1 MQSLCINKLTSH
13 GPEIIGQFP
22 SDYFTNGELQEVP
35 MKAMPLNAKEG
46 DFTTILFRDNLMII
60 TYIFTLDEGE
70 GRPSILS
77 LSAALDDTRINPFS
91 FKELFGSIIGQ
102 LKSLELADTD
112 FIVSLLPQ
120 LYQSLTSGKSEIRI
134 TKTVSIKIE
143 FDGDM
148 RPEEPKKQKKK
159 VDRSKGMW

>member
-1 MQSLCINKLTSH
+1 MQSICINKLTTQ

-22 SDYFTNGELQEVP
+22 SDFFKNGELTEVP

-60 TYIFTLDEGE
+60 TYIFTLQEEEGT
-70 GRPSILS
+70 RPSLLS
-77 LSAALDDTRINPFS
+77 LSAALDDTKINPFS
-91 FKELFGSIIGQ
+91 FKELFGSIIEQ
-102 LKSLELADTD
+102 LKNLELADTD

-120 LYQSLTSGKSEIRI
+120 LYQSLTAGKSEIRI

-143 FDGDM
+143 FNGDIAP
-148 RPEEPKKQKKK
+148 PEQKKKKK
-159 VDRSKGMW
+159 VDKSKGMW